1 MKKIEG
7 KADYHGKRFGCGCLS
22 VFGVLIIV
30 VIVVAIN
37 FILSGDPLGIQDGS
51 SGFFFLIVVISLIT
65 FGIGYFASNKKAIK
79 TVRFEINEENHNLVI
94 FVDDREIFNEFCYS
108 FDGSVRTISTN
119 ESSRV
124 QMLFL
129 LQIDNKMGR
138 VLKYGEHVQDGQTLD
153 NISVSSKNSAYL
165 HSDNTID
172 PYPSFI
178 YEVYQALKKMEETQS
193 SLSDESEERYS
204 PFESTKVLSYS
215 YEEEKNK
222 ARWNETTEI
231 NSKSDFYNLE
241 AFKSNKD
248 CLALDKIEKS
258 AFGDVT
264 GKSLLHL
271 QCHFGMSTLS
281 FARMG
286 ADVTGVD
293 FSDKAINLA
302 SSLSKEL
309 SIPANFV
316 RSNIYD
322 LRENLSGKFD
332 YVFTSYGVLT
342 WLKDIPEWA
351 RIVAHFL
358 KPGGTFF
365 ISEFHPFA
373 GVFDDEAE
381 EGLKVTHPYFPDG
394 KPMRFDDEFSYAD
407 DTKLKNTEVY
417 EWTHSLEEILDSLLK
432 AGLQIQEYK
441 EYSHARYQMFPFMK
455 RVKRG
460 EYRIENDPIPL
471 MFSVKATK
479 V

>member
-1 MKKIEG
+1 MKKFEG
-7 KADYHGKRFGCGCLS
+7 KIHFKGERIGYGCLS
-22 VFGVLIIV
+22 LLIALIIT
-30 VIVVAIN
+30 I
-37 FILSGDPLGIQDGS
+37 ILSGFGDMFPN
-51 SGFFFLIVVISLIT
+51 SLVHVLYIIGDNPIIIAIIILAF
-65 FGIGYFASNKKAIK
+65 FGIGYLSSHSKAVK
-79 TVRFEINEENHNLVI
+79 TVRFEIDEENDSLVV
-94 FVDDREIFNEFCYS
+94 FVNSNEIFNERDFTSRGLIHAVNARYS
-108 FDGSVRTISTN
+108 N
-119 ESSRV
+119 E
-124 QMLFL
+124 MLFL
-129 LQIDNKMGR
+129 LEIKNVYGVGLSYYERIGVNKSLQDVTISSVR
-138 VLKYGEHVQDGQTLD
+138 VNPGFIPKALD
-153 NISVSSKNSAYL
+153 P
-165 HSDNTID
+165 H
-172 PYPSFI
+172 PSFI
-178 YEVYQALKKMEETQS
+178 WETYQALKEY
-193 SLSDESEERYS
+193 ESKKHEKELMKEVNEFS
-204 PFESTKVLSYS
+204 PFASTTIKSYS
-215 YEEEKNK
+215 REEEKNK

-231 NSKSDFYNLE
+231 NSESDFYNLE

-286 ADVTGVD
+286 ANVTGVD
-293 FSDKAINLA
+293 FSDKAIDLA
-302 SSLSKEL
+302 QSLSEEL

-322 LRENLSGKFD
+322 LRENLSEKFD

-358 KPGGTFF
+358 KPGGIFF

-373 GVFDDEAE
+373 GIFDDETE
-381 EGLKVTHPYFPDG
+381 KLQIRYPYFPNE
-394 KPMRFDDEFSYAD
+394 KPMRFDSEFSYAD

-432 AGLQIQEYK
+432 AGLQIQEYR